1 MHDIIIIGGGPAGMT
16 AALYALRNNKS
27 VLILEKEAFGGQIAT
42 SPRLENYPTI
52 ESISGTEWADRLF
65 EQITNLGAEFELE
78 EVESIEKIDN
88 IFHVKTNYGE
98 HESYTVI
105 VANGV
110 KPRKMG
116 LPNEDDLVGKGV
128 SYCAVCDGPFYKGKE
143 IYLIGDANT
152 ALQYALLLANY
163 CPKIH
168 MLTLFDKLFG
178 DQILIDRVIQ
188 SENIDIR
195 HNLLLK
201 ELHAENGYL
210 KSIRL
215 EDTITKEQ
223 VEFETDNCF
232 IAIGQV
238 PQNDFLKG
246 FIELDHGFIRTNEVM
261 ETEVPGFYAAG
272 DTRVKENKQVIT
284 ACNDGAVAAMSAV
297 KYLNTLLNTL

>member
-1 MHDIIIIGGGPAGMT
+1 MHDIIVIGGGPAGMT

-52 ESISGTEWADRLF
+52 ESISGSEWADRLF

-78 EVESIEKIDN
+78 DVEFVEKIDN

-98 HESYTVI
+98 HEALAVI

-152 ALQYALLLANY
+152 ALQYALLLSGY
-163 CPKIH
+163 CPRVH

-178 DQILIDRVIQ
+178 DQILIDRVLQ
-188 SENIDIR
+188 TENIDIR

-201 ELHAENGYL
+201 KLVEEKGELVAIE
-210 KSIRL
+210 L
-215 EDTITKEQ
+215 EDTISKEI
-223 VEFETDNCF
+223 VKLETNNCF

-238 PQNDFLKG
+238 PQNEFLKD
-246 FIELDHGFIRTNEVM
+246 ILELDHGCIKTNESM
-261 ETEVPGFYAAG
+261 ATSIPGLFAAG

-284 ACNDGAVAAMSAV
+284 ACNDGAIAAMSAV
-297 KYLNTLLNTL
+297 KYINTL

>member
-1 MHDIIIIGGGPAGMT
+1 MHDIIVIGGGPAGMT

-52 ESISGTEWADRLF
+52 ESISGSEWADRLF

-78 EVESIEKIDN
+78 DVESVEKIDN

-98 HESYTVI
+98 HEALAVI

-152 ALQYALLLANY
+152 ALQYALLLSGY
-163 CPKIH
+163 CPRVH

-178 DQILIDRVIQ
+178 DQILIDRVLQ
-188 SENIDIR
+188 TENIDIR

-201 ELHAENGYL
+201 KLVEKDGELVAIE
-210 KSIRL
+210 L
-215 EDTITKEQ
+215 EDTISKEK
-223 VEFETDNCF
+223 VKFETNNCF

-238 PQNDFLKG
+238 PQNEFLEGLIKLNKG
-246 FIELDHGFIRTNEVM
+246 FIETDEAMRTSI
-261 ETEVPGFYAAG
+261 PGLFAAG

-284 ACNDGAVAAMSAV
+284 ACSDGATAAMSAV
-297 KYLNTLLNTL
+297 KYINSL

>member
-1 MHDIIIIGGGPAGMT
+1 MHDIIVIGGGPAGMT

-27 VLILEKEAFGGQIAT
+27 VLVLEKEAFGGQIAT

-52 ESISGTEWADRLF
+52 ESISGSEWADRLF

-78 EVESIEKIDN
+78 DVESVEKIDN

-98 HESYTVI
+98 HEALAVI
-105 VANGV
+105 IANGV

-116 LPNEDDLVGKGV
+116 LPNEDDLVGHGV

-152 ALQYALLLANY
+152 ALQYALLLSGY
-163 CPKIH
+163 CPRVH

-178 DQILIDRVIQ
+178 DQILIDRVLQ
-188 SENIDIR
+188 TENIDIR

-201 ELHAENGYL
+201 KLVEENGEL
-210 KSIRL
+210 VAVEL
-215 EDTITKEQ
+215 EDTISKEK
-223 VEFETDNCF
+223 VNFETNNCF

-238 PQNDFLKG
+238 PQNEFLEGLIKLNKG
-246 FIELDHGFIRTNEVM
+246 FIETDEAMRTSI
-261 ETEVPGFYAAG
+261 PGLFAAG

-284 ACNDGAVAAMSAV
+284 ACSDGATAAMSAV
-297 KYLNTLLNTL
+297 KYINTL

>member
-1 MHDIIIIGGGPAGMT
+1 MHDIIVIGGGPAGMT

-27 VLILEKEAFGGQIAT
+27 VLILEKEALGGQIAT

-52 ESISGTEWADRLF
+52 ESISGSEWADRLF

-78 EVESIEKIDN
+78 DVEFVEKIDN

-98 HESYTVI
+98 HEALAVI

-152 ALQYALLLANY
+152 ALQYALLLSGY
-163 CPKIH
+163 CPRVH

-178 DQILIDRVIQ
+178 DQILIDRVLQ
-188 SENIDIR
+188 TENIDIR

-201 ELHAENGYL
+201 KLVEENGEL
-210 KSIRL
+210 VAIEL
-215 EDTITKEQ
+215 EDTISKEK
-223 VEFETDNCF
+223 VKFETNNCF

-238 PQNDFLKG
+238 PQNEFLKD
-246 FIELDHGFIRTNEVM
+246 ILELDHGFIKTNESM
-261 ETEVPGFYAAG
+261 ATSIPGLFAAG

-284 ACNDGAVAAMSAV
+284 ACNDGAIAAMSAV
-297 KYLNTLLNTL
+297 KYINTL

>member
-1 MHDIIIIGGGPAGMT
+1 MHDIIVIGGGPAGMT

-27 VLILEKEAFGGQIAT
+27 VLVLEKEAFGGQIAT

-52 ESISGTEWADRLF
+52 ESISGSEWADRLF

-78 EVESIEKIDN
+78 DVKSVEKIDN

-98 HESYTVI
+98 HEALAVI

-152 ALQYALLLANY
+152 ALQYALLLSGY
-163 CPKIH
+163 CPRVH

-178 DQILIDRVIQ
+178 DQILIDRVLQ
-188 SENIDIR
+188 TENIDIR

-201 ELHAENGYL
+201 KLVEKDGELVAIE
-210 KSIRL
+210 L
-215 EDTITKEQ
+215 EDTISKEK
-223 VEFETDNCF
+223 VKFETNNCF

-238 PQNDFLKG
+238 PQNEFLESLIKLNKG
-246 FIELDHGFIRTNEVM
+246 FIETDEAMKTSI
-261 ETEVPGFYAAG
+261 PGLFAAG

-284 ACNDGAVAAMSAV
+284 ACSDGATAAISAV
-297 KYLNTLLNTL
+297 KYINTL

>member
-1 MHDIIIIGGGPAGMT
+1 MHDIIVIGGGPAGMT

-27 VLILEKEAFGGQIAT
+27 VLVLEKEAFGGQIAT

-52 ESISGTEWADRLF
+52 ESISGSEWADRLF

-78 EVESIEKIDN
+78 DVKSVEKIDN

-98 HESYTVI
+98 HEALAVI
-105 VANGV
+105 IANGV

-152 ALQYALLLANY
+152 ALQYALLLSGY
-163 CPKIH
+163 CPRVH

-178 DQILIDRVIQ
+178 DQILIDRVLQ
-188 SENIDIR
+188 TENIDIR

-201 ELHAENGYL
+201 KLVEKDGELVAIE
-210 KSIRL
+210 L
-215 EDTITKEQ
+215 EDTISKEK
-223 VEFETDNCF
+223 VKFETNNCF

-238 PQNDFLKG
+238 PQNELLKDNL
-246 FIELDHGFIRTNEVM
+246 ELDHGFIKTNESM
-261 ETEVPGFYAAG
+261 ATSIPGLFAAG
-272 DTRVKENKQVIT
+272 DTRAKENKQVIT
-284 ACNDGAVAAMSAV
+284 ACNDGAIAAMSAV
-297 KYLNTLLNTL
+297 KYINTL

>member
-1 MHDIIIIGGGPAGMT
+1 MHDIIVIGGGPAGMT

-52 ESISGTEWADRLF
+52 ESISGSEWADRLF
-65 EQITNLGAEFELE
+65 EQVTNLGAEFELE

-88 IFHVKTNYGE
+88 VFHIKTNYAE
-98 HESYTVI
+98 HEALAVI

-152 ALQYALLLANY
+152 ALQYALLLSGY

-178 DQILIDRVIQ
+178 DQILIDRVLQ
-188 SENIDIR
+188 TENIDIR

-201 ELHAENGYL
+201 KLVEKDGELV
-210 KSIRL
+210 SIEL
-215 EDTITKEQ
+215 EDTISKEK
-223 VEFETDNCF
+223 VVFETNNCF

-246 FIELDHGFIRTNEVM
+246 IIELNKGFIETDESMRTKI
-261 ETEVPGFYAAG
+261 PGLFAAG

-284 ACNDGAVAAMSAV
+284 ACNDGAIAAMSAV
-297 KYLNTLLNTL
+297 KYINTL

>member
-1 MHDIIIIGGGPAGMT
+1 MHDIIVIGGGPAGMT

-52 ESISGTEWADRLF
+52 ESISGSEWADRLF
-65 EQITNLGAEFELE
+65 DQVTKLGAEFELE

-98 HESYTVI
+98 HEALAVI

-116 LPNEDDLVGKGV
+116 LPNEDDLVGHGV

-152 ALQYALLLANY
+152 ALQYALLLSGY
-163 CPKIH
+163 CPRVH

-178 DQILIDRVIQ
+178 DQILIDRVLQ
-188 SENIDIR
+188 TENIDIR

-201 ELHAENGYL
+201 KLVEKDGELVAIE
-210 KSIRL
+210 L
-215 EDTITKEQ
+215 EDTISKEK
-223 VEFETDNCF
+223 VSYETNNCF

-238 PQNDFLKG
+238 PQNEFLKDLIELNKG
-246 FIELDHGFIRTNEVM
+246 FIETDEAMRTSI
-261 ETEVPGFYAAG
+261 PGLFAAG

-284 ACNDGAVAAMSAV
+284 ACSDGATAAMSAV
-297 KYLNTLLNTL
+297 KYINTL

>member
-1 MHDIIIIGGGPAGMT
+1 MHDIIVIGGGPAGMT

-52 ESISGTEWADRLF
+52 ESISGSEWADRLF
-65 EQITNLGAEFELE
+65 EQVTNLGAEFELE
-78 EVESIEKIDN
+78 EVESIEKNDN
-88 IFHVKTNYGE
+88 VFHIKTNYAE
-98 HESYTVI
+98 HEALAVI

-152 ALQYALLLANY
+152 ALQYALLLSGY

-178 DQILIDRVIQ
+178 DQILIDRVMAT
-188 SENIDIR
+188 ENIDIR

-201 ELHAENGYL
+201 KLEEENGEL
-210 KSIRL
+210 VAIEL
-215 EDTITKEQ
+215 EDTISNEK
-223 VEFETDNCF
+223 VRFETNNCF

-238 PQNDFLKG
+238 PQNEFLKGLIELNKG
-246 FIELDHGFIRTNEVM
+246 FIETDESMRTL
-261 ETEVPGFYAAG
+261 VPGLFAAG

-284 ACNDGAVAAMSAV
+284 ACNDGAIAAMSAV
-297 KYLNTLLNTL
+297 KYINTL

>member
-1 MHDIIIIGGGPAGMT
+1 MHDIIVIGGGPAGMT

-52 ESISGTEWADRLF
+52 ESISGSEWADRLF
-65 EQITNLGAEFELE
+65 EQVTNLGAEFELE

-88 IFHVKTNYGE
+88 VFHIKTNYAE
-98 HESYTVI
+98 HEALAVI

-152 ALQYALLLANY
+152 ALQYALLLSGY

-178 DQILIDRVIQ
+178 DQILIDRVMAT
-188 SENIDIR
+188 ENIDIR

-201 ELHAENGYL
+201 KLVEENGEL
-210 KSIRL
+210 IAIEL
-215 EDTITKEQ
+215 EDTISKEK
-223 VEFETDNCF
+223 VRFETNNCF

-238 PQNDFLKG
+238 PQNEFLKGLIELNKG
-246 FIELDHGFIRTNEVM
+246 FIETDESMRTS
-261 ETEVPGFYAAG
+261 VPGLFAAG

-284 ACNDGAVAAMSAV
+284 ACNDGAIAAMSAV
-297 KYLNTLLNTL
+297 KYLNTL

>member
-1 MHDIIIIGGGPAGMT
+1 MRHDIIVIGGGPAGMT
-16 AALYALRNNKS
+16 AALYALRNEKS
-27 VLILEKEAFGGQIAT
+27 VLILEKEGFGGQIAT

-52 ESISGTEWADRLF
+52 ESISGSEWSDRLF

-78 EVESIEKIDN
+78 EVESVEKIDN
-88 IFHVKTNYGE
+88 VFHVKTNYGE
-98 HESYTVI
+98 HEALAVI

-116 LPNEDDLVGKGV
+116 LANEDELVGKGV

-152 ALQYALLLANY
+152 ALQYALLLSGY
-163 CPKIH
+163 CPKVH

-178 DQILIDRVIQ
+178 DLILINRVLQ
-188 SENIDIR
+188 TENIDIR
-195 HNLLLK
+195 HNLSLK
-201 ELHAENGYL
+201 KLVETNGELS
-210 KSIRL
+210 SIEL
-215 EDTITKEQ
+215 EDTITKEK
-223 VEFETDNCF
+223 VVFETNNVF

-238 PQNDFLKG
+238 PQNKFLEG
-246 FIELDHGFIRTNEVM
+246 LLELDHGFIKTDELMN
-261 ETEVPGFYAAG
+261 TGIPGLFAAG

-297 KYLNTLLNTL
+297 KYLNTL

>member
-1 MHDIIIIGGGPAGMT
+1 MHDIIVIGGGPAGMT

-52 ESISGTEWADRLF
+52 ESISGSEWADRLF

-78 EVESIEKIDN
+78 DVEFIEKIDN

-98 HESYTVI
+98 HEALAVI

-152 ALQYALLLANY
+152 ALQYALLLSGY
-163 CPKIH
+163 CPRVH

-178 DQILIDRVIQ
+178 DQILIDRVLQ
-188 SENIDIR
+188 TENIDIR

-201 ELHAENGYL
+201 KLVEEKGELVAIE
-210 KSIRL
+210 L
-215 EDTITKEQ
+215 EDTISKEK
-223 VEFETDNCF
+223 VKFETNNCF

-238 PQNDFLKG
+238 PQNEFLKD
-246 FIELDHGFIRTNEVM
+246 ILELDHGFIKTNESM
-261 ETEVPGFYAAG
+261 ATSIPGLFAAG

-284 ACNDGAVAAMSAV
+284 ACNDGAIAAMSAV
-297 KYLNTLLNTL
+297 KYINTL

>member
-1 MHDIIIIGGGPAGMT
+1 MHDIIVIGGGPAGMT

-27 VLILEKEAFGGQIAT
+27 VLILEKESFGGQIAT

-52 ESISGTEWADRLF
+52 ESISGSEWADRLF

-78 EVESIEKIDN
+78 DVEFVEKIDN

-98 HESYTVI
+98 HEALAVI
-105 VANGV
+105 IANGV

-116 LPNEDDLVGKGV
+116 LPNEDDLVGHGV

-152 ALQYALLLANY
+152 ALQYALLLSGY
-163 CPKIH
+163 CPRVH

-178 DQILIDRVIQ
+178 DQILIDRVLQ
-188 SENIDIR
+188 TENIDIR

-201 ELHAENGYL
+201 KLVEEDGELVAIE
-210 KSIRL
+210 L
-215 EDTITKEQ
+215 EDTISKEK
-223 VEFETDNCF
+223 VKFETNNCF

-238 PQNDFLKG
+238 PQNEFLKD
-246 FIELDHGFIRTNEVM
+246 ILELDHGFIKTNESM
-261 ETEVPGFYAAG
+261 ATSIPGLFAAG

-284 ACNDGAVAAMSAV
+284 ACSDGATAAMSAV
-297 KYLNTLLNTL
+297 KYINTL

>member
-1 MHDIIIIGGGPAGMT
+1 MHDIIVIGGGPAGMT

-27 VLILEKEAFGGQIAT
+27 VLVLEKEAFGGQIAT

-52 ESISGTEWADRLF
+52 ESISGSEWADRLF

-78 EVESIEKIDN
+78 DVEFVEKIDN

-98 HESYTVI
+98 HESLAVI

-152 ALQYALLLANY
+152 ALQYALLLSGY
-163 CPKIH
+163 CPRVH

-178 DQILIDRVIQ
+178 DQILIDRVLQ
-188 SENIDIR
+188 TENIDIR

-201 ELHAENGYL
+201 KLVEEKGELVAIE
-210 KSIRL
+210 L
-215 EDTITKEQ
+215 EDTISKEK
-223 VEFETDNCF
+223 VKFETNNCF

-238 PQNDFLKG
+238 PQNEFLKD
-246 FIELDHGFIRTNEVM
+246 ILELDHGFIKTNESM
-261 ETEVPGFYAAG
+261 ATSIPGLFAAG
-272 DTRVKENKQVIT
+272 DTRIKENKQVIT
-284 ACNDGAVAAMSAV
+284 ACNDGAIAAMSAV
-297 KYLNTLLNTL
+297 KYINTL